1 MRLDSVRH
9 LYERRGPFVS
19 VYLDTARITEDAAT
33 AVELR
38 WRRIDEELTAR
49 GAPPEVRAPIGELV
63 KEPTQAAPGR
73 AVFAEGTSVVL
84 TEPLAAPPRREIARW
99 SPLPHVVPMLAQRG
113 ETVPHLEVLADHAG
127 ADVIVSCG
135 GRKRELT
142 VEAAA
147 EWPIQKTGQGGW
159 SQTRYERDAEET
171 WRRNAVAVA
180 EVMEKEAHGIGAEVI
195 VLAGEPQTRRMIM
208 DALSKDTASRVVVA
222 ERGSRA
228 PGAADEPF
236 QSEVNHA
243 IEVWQRKRHTALLDA
258 YHAGPYATG
267 LAETARVL
275 RDGRVATLLLRDD
288 PTSDATLWIGPE
300 GTQLAADPGELNDLG
315 VDLPVEERADA
326 ALARAV
332 AMTDAELWFVP
343 ELDSPDGVGAVLRY

>member
-19 VYLDTARITEDAAT
+19 VYLDTTRITEEEAN

-38 WRRIDEELTAR
+38 WRRVDEELAAQ
-49 GAPPEVRAPIGELV
+49 GASPEVRAAVGELA
-63 KEPTQAAPGR
+63 KEPAQAAPGR

-113 ETVPHLEVLADHAG
+113 ETVPHLAVLADHAG

-135 GRKRELT
+135 GPTRELS
-142 VEAAA
+142 VEAAD
-147 EWPIQKTGQGGW
+147 WPIQKTGQGGW

-171 WRRNAVAVA
+171 WRLNAVAVA
-180 EVMEKEAHGIGAEVI
+180 EVMDKEAHSIGAEVI

-208 DALSKDTASRVVVA
+208 DALGKDAASRVVVA

-228 PGAADEPF
+228 PGAADGPF
-236 QSEVNHA
+236 QAEVNNA

-288 PTSDATLWIGPE
+288 PSSDATLWIGPQ
-300 GTQLAADPGELNDLG
+300 GTQLAAEPGELTDLG